1 MIPMLAFYLT
11 VLLLIACIWYGG
23 YDGTMRLVAY
33 ADLQLR
39 YAWVQIRMFFM
50 RQRLKR
56 DLKQAGMDYE
66 KLFKETRDA
75 KR

>member
-11 VLLLIACIWYGG
+11 VLLLVCCIWYAG

-33 ADLQLR
+33 CDLQLR
-39 YAWVQIRMFFM
+39 YAWVQMRMFFM

-56 DLKQAGMDYE
+56 DLKKAGLEYE
-66 KLFKETRDA
+66 KLFTELKDD
-75 KR
+75 

>member
-1 MIPMLAFYLT
+1 MIPMLAFYLC
-11 VLLLIACIWYGG
+11 VLLLLACIWYGG

-39 YAWVQIRMFFM
+39 YAWVQMRMFFM

-56 DLKQAGMDYE
+56 DLKKAGLEYE
-66 KLFKETRDA
+66 KLFKELKDD
-75 KR
+75 